1 MIMFNKMVY
10 LPFTTVHTILIPN
23 AFFLP
28 LRFILAIHAYDGHL
42 KWEKRRI

>member
-1 MIMFNKMVY
+1 MTVSTT
-10 LPFTTVHTILIPN
+10 LSLTPLWPFRPLILH
-23 AFFLP
+23 